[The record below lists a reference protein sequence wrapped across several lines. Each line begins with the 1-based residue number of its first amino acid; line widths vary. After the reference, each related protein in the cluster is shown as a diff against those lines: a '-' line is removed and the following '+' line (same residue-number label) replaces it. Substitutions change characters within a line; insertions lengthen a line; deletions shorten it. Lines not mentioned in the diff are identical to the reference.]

1 MLSDLLISP
10 NPNAVPDY
18 GVLDAGILALIGY
31 VIVFLGIALLLVVV
45 VLVSKFFTR
54 KVRIRKEKEE
64 NICTYSIVEA

>member
-31 VIVFLGIALLLVVV
+31 ACVFLG
-45 VLVSKFFTR
+45 R
-54 KVRIRKEKEE
+54 
-64 NICTYSIVEA
+64 